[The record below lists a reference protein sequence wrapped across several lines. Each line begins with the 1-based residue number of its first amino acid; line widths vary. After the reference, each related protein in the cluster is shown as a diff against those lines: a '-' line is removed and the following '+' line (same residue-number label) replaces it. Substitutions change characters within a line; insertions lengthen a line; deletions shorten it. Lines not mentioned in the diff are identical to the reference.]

1 MSSTLTGALLT
12 KVAGLSVAGKAAV
25 GVGITAVAVGTAVA
39 APAVA
44 QQFTGAAALPVP
56 SVSASASATHAPNAH
71 ANPHANPH
79 ATAHP
84 GPSDLPSAAA
94 FGQSVAADARDGGV
108 VGPQIAQQ
116 AHAKPGPTHSARP

>member
-1 MSSTLTGALLT
+1 MSGTLTGALLT

-25 GVGITAVAVGTAVA
+25 GVGIAAVAVGTVAA

-44 QQFTGAAALPVP
+44 QQFTGSAALPVP
-56 SVSASASATHAPNAH
+56 SVSASASATHAPNA
-71 ANPHANPH
+71 HANPH

-108 VGPQIAQQ
+108 DGRQISQQ

>member
-1 MSSTLTGALLT
+1 MSSTVTGALLT

-44 QQFTGAAALPVP
+44 QQFTGATALPVP

-71 ANPHANPH
+71 TNAH